1 MAYNVNATNMADAI
15 KVMYEKR
22 LLSRALPRLVHGRW
36 GRPATLNK
44 FGSMEIRKY
53 SALSVISST
62 LGEGSTPSEQSAPSI
77 STVTLDPN
85 WYGAWIGITDQVQLE
100 SMDPLVIETSGI
112 LGEQAGLSAD
122 TLVRNALIAGATASY
137 TGGVSAVAS
146 MDAPDCNIGYADVVK
161 AIGTLEAANAR
172 PLDGGRFVLILHPH
186 SYASLM
192 QDATFVNLFTNESEP
207 NALRTGKMGYL
218 LNCDIYITSNAYES
232 ADAGVSSTTDVY
244 GAIYIGADSFAVAGM
259 AGLDVK
265 NVDMAGTDEYTMTGK
280 SVRPVDII
288 VKPVDSGGAEN
299 PLNQRGSIGWKMT
312 HDCEILDSTWILNQY
327 HTNVFSDD

>member
-53 SALSVISST
+53 SALSAISST
-62 LGEGSTPSEQSAPSI
+62 LAEGTTPTEQSAPSI

-100 SMDPLVIETSGI
+100 SMDPLVLETSAI

-122 TLVRNALIAGATASY
+122 TLVRNALISGATAAY
-137 TGGVSAVAS
+137 TGGVSATTS
-146 MDAPDCNIGYADVVK
+146 LDAPDCNIGYADVVK

-172 PLDGGRFVLILHPH
+172 PVDGGRFVLILHPH

-192 QDATFVNLFTNESEP
+192 QDATFVNLFVNETEP

-218 LNCDIYITSNAYES
+218 LNCDIYISSNAYEA
-232 ADAGVSSTTDVY
+232 ADGGVSNDDIY

-327 HTNVFSDD
+327 HTNVFSAD